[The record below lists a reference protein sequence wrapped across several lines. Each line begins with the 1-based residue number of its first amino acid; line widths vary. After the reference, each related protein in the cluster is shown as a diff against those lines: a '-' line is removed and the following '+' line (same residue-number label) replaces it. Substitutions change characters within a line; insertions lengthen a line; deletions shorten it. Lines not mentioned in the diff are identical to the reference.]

1 MAEVR
6 PLGAIQGR
14 WRSRALVAGI
24 GAVLVYSWWV
34 TTFRPF
40 TWPIRIA
47 TAIPG
52 LLLLVVAA
60 RDRRRRAAL
69 RAWVASWR
77 LVAEEPDPPLPLR
90 RRVVWRGGTV
100 VWSLL
105 IAAIASW
112 ELLARVHAP
121 RSIYPTLS
129 SLSDSVTRVHA
140 VRFLAFVLWLLFGRD
155 LLRR

>member
-6 PLGAIQGR
+6 PLEAVQRG
-14 WRSRALVAGI
+14 WRSPARVAALVS
-24 GAVLVYSWWV
+24 VLAHSWWV

-52 LLLLVVAA
+52 VF
-60 RDRRRRAAL
+60 
-69 RAWVASWR
+69 
-77 LVAEEPDPPLPLR
+77 
-90 RRVVWRGGTV
+90 
-100 VWSLL
+100 
-105 IAAIASW
+105 
-112 ELLARVHAP
+112 
-121 RSIYPTLS
+121 
-129 SLSDSVTRVHA
+129 

>member
-6 PLGAIQGR
+6 PLEAVQGR
-14 WRSRALVAGI
+14 WRSPARVAVV
-24 GAVLVYSWWV
+24 VLVLAYSWWV

-40 TWPIRIA
+40 TWQIRVA

-52 LLLLVVAA
+52 VFLLLLAA
-60 RDRRRRAAL
+60 RDHRRRAAL

-77 LVAEEPDPPLPLR
+77 LVQGRHEPSPLW

-100 VWSLL
+100 YWSLL
-105 IAAIASW
+105 IAAISVW
-112 ELLARVHAP
+112 ELLARLHAP
-121 RSIYPTLS
+121 RSLYPTLS

-140 VRFLAFVLWLLFGRD
+140 IRFLAFVLWLLFGRD